1 MIKDLTIGEPKRVLW
16 KFTLPLF
23 ISVIFQQLY
32 NIADSVIAGKFAG
45 EDALAAV
52 GASYPI
58 TMIFM
63 AIALG
68 SNIGCSIVVSQLFG
82 AKDYTHMKTAVFTSI
97 ITALGLSVLLSVA
110 GVILSPLF
118 LKLLKTPD
126 NIMQDGILYLRIYVG
141 GFIFLYL
148 YNVSTGIFQALGDSQ
163 TPLFLLIGSSI
174 GNIIL
179 DIVFVAVFHWDVG
192 GVAWATFIAQG
203 ISCILSYI
211 IMIKRLRQIQS
222 DEKVPVF
229 SGIMLRKIAYVAV
242 PSILQQSFVSVGNLF
257 IQGLVNSF
265 GSSVIAGYS
274 AAIKLNTFVTM
285 SYTTLGNGIS
295 SFTAQN
301 RGAGKTERI
310 SKGFLAGCLM
320 ETIVTIPFFVAYF
333 FFGNAMI
340 NLFMDS
346 DESIT
351 AISTG
356 ITFLKIVSPFYII
369 IGMKLILDGLARG
382 MEKMGVFMTM
392 TFADLIIRVI
402 LAFVL
407 APHFGENGIW
417 MSWPVGWTASLIL
430 YGLLFLYL
438 QLRKLNKNR
447 RAQNI

>member
-1 MIKDLTIGEPKRVLW
+1 MIKDLTIGEPKKVLW
-16 KFTLPLF
+16 KFSLPLF
-23 ISVIFQQLY
+23 VSVIFQQLY
-32 NIADSVIAGKFAG
+32 NIADSIIAGKFAG

-82 AKDYTHMKTAVFTSI
+82 AKDYKHMKTAVFTSI
-97 ITALGLSVLLSVA
+97 ITAFGLSAVLSIA
-110 GVILSPLF
+110 GVIFSPLF
-118 LKLLKTPD
+118 LRLLKTPD
-126 NIMQDGILYLRIYVG
+126 NIMRDGILYLRIYVG

-163 TPLFLLIGSSI
+163 TPLFLLIGSSV
-174 GNIIL
+174 GNIVL
-179 DIVFVAVFHWDVG
+179 DIVFVAAFHWGVG

-203 ISCILSYI
+203 ISCVLSYI
-211 IMIKRLRQIQS
+211 ILIKRLSKIKT
-222 DEKVPVF
+222 DEKAPVF
-229 SGIMLRKIAYVAV
+229 SGAMLRKIAYVAI

-257 IQGLVNSF
+257 IQGLVNSY

-285 SYTTLGNGIS
+285 SYTTLGNGVS

-301 RGAGKTERI
+301 RGAGKLERI
-310 SKGFLAGCLM
+310 NKGFSAGCLM
-320 ETIVTIPFFVAYF
+320 AAIVTIPFFIAYF
-333 FFGNAMI
+333 FFGSAMI

-346 DESIT
+346 DESVT
-351 AISTG
+351 AINTG
-356 ITFLKIVSPFYII
+356 ITFLKIVSPFYLI
-369 IGMKLILDGLARG
+369 IGMKLIMDGVARG

-407 APHFGENGIW
+407 APHFGSNGIW
-417 MSWPVGWTASLIL
+417 MSWPVGWAASLIL
-430 YGLLFLYL
+430 YGFLFLFIK
-438 QLRKLNKNR
+438 LRGVYRNR
-447 RAQNI
+447 HA

>member
-1 MIKDLTIGEPKRVLW
+1 MIKDLTVGEPKRVLW

-63 AIALG
+63 AVALG

-82 AKDYTHMKTAVFTSI
+82 AKDYNNMKTAVYTSI
-97 ITALGLSVLLSVA
+97 LTALGLSLLLSAA

-118 LKLLKTPD
+118 LQLLKTPE
-126 NIMQDGILYLRIYVG
+126 NIMQDGVLYLRIYVG

-174 GNIIL
+174 GNIVL
-179 DIVFVAVFHWDVG
+179 DIVFVAAFHWGVG

-211 IMIKRLRQIQS
+211 IMIKRLRQLQT
-222 DEKVPVF
+222 DADAPVF

-257 IQGLVNSF
+257 IQGLINSF

-301 RGAGKTERI
+301 RGAGRTERI
-310 SKGFLAGCLM
+310 GKGFLAGCLM
-320 ETIVTIPFFVAYF
+320 EIIVTIPFFIAYF

-346 DESIT
+346 DKSIA
-351 AISTG
+351 AINTG

-369 IGMKLILDGLARG
+369 IGIKLILDGLARG

-417 MSWPVGWTASLIL
+417 MSWPVGWTASLLL
-430 YGLLFLYL
+430 YALLFIFMKI
-438 QLRKLNKNR
+438 RSGLNKNS
-447 RAQNI
+447 QL